1 MLNRAIA
8 GLALL
13 CLAVGCGGGKGEAR
27 IPTIPVK
34 GKLLVD
40 GKPAGPVLMNLSSN
54 PPNEKIPV
62 INAYV
67 KADGT
72 FVLKTYEDG
81 DGAPEGKYDVRL
93 TMDPMSP
100 GNVPGVK
107 PATIEIKKPA
117 SGTLDLEVKL
127 EGTGQMVSPLPMNP
141 GARQ

>member
-1 MLNRAIA
+1 MALV
-8 GLALL
+8 GLAI
-13 CLAVGCGGGKGEAR
+13 GCGGGAGEGR
-27 IPTIPVK
+27 VPTIPVK
-34 GKLLVD
+34 GKLFVD
-40 GKPAGPVLMNLSSN
+40 GKPLGPVLMNLSCN

-100 GNVPGVK
+100 GNVPQIK
-107 PATIEIKKPA
+107 PATVEIKKPA

-141 GARQ
+141 AAQR